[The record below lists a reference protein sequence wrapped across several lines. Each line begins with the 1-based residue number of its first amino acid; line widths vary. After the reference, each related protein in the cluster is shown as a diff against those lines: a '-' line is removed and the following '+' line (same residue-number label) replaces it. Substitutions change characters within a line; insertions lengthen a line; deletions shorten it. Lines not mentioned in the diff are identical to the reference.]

1 MILENNEL
9 KIIIGKKGSEDIPNA
24 MECNEC
30 EDFGKLLYDI
40 CETITE
46 GGYNPVS
53 QLVGY
58 IESDDPT
65 HISNYKNA
73 RTMMNRIDRHELV
86 EDMVKVYIE
95 QLMLKYGN
103 EGDSDN
109 DN

>member
-1 MILENNEL
+1 MILENNDL
-9 KIIIGKKGSEDIPNA
+9 KIIIGKRSATESESIANY
-24 MECNEC
+24 NES
-30 EDFGKLLYDI
+30 DDQRALLHEI
-40 CETITE
+40 CETVKE

-73 RTMMNRIDRHELV
+73 RTMMNRIDRHGLV

-95 QLMLKYGN
+95 QLMLEYGS
-103 EGDSDN
+103 EGDGDN

>member
-9 KIIIGKKGSEDIPNA
+9 KIIIGKKGLEDTPIT
-24 MECNEC
+24 NESD
-30 EDFGKLLYDI
+30 ESNDTKQLLYEI
-40 CETITE
+40 CQTISE

-65 HISNYKNA
+65 HISNYNNA

-95 QLMLKYGN
+95 QLMLEYGN
-103 EGDSDN
+103 NGDGEN
-109 DN
+109 D